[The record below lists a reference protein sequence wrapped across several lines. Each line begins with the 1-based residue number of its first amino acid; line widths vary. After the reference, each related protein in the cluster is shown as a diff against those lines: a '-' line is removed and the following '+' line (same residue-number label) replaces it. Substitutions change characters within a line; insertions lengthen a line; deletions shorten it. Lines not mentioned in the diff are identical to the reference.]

1 MRRRARAGIVE
12 AYLVAASA
20 LVSLPVA
27 AGPATFDDPVQGLAA
42 DDVAAAFR
50 AFVATCPVVLTE
62 PSRRPGR
69 PPPPEL
75 SSICRDA
82 LAARDLAPN
91 DAMRFV
97 ATRFTAV
104 TLPEPSLLTGYY
116 EPELEGA
123 LAPSPDY
130 PTPLL
135 AMPDPVPA
143 DWPDRAAIEEGALGA
158 TARPVAYLHDPVDAF
173 VVHVQG
179 SARLRLADGQ
189 VVRVAY
195 AGRNRYPYTGIAR
208 LLADRLGVAPS
219 GMDADR
225 LSAWLRRN
233 PDEGRA
239 LMRRN
244 RSYIFVRRA
253 DELDPA
259 AGPLGAAGV
268 QLEPGRSL
276 AVDARIWPYGLPVRL
291 TGTLPRPEG
300 GEEPLDRLVVAQ
312 DTGSAITGPG
322 RGDLFVG
329 SGPEAGRLA
338 GPMRQRVGVTVLWP
352 RGAAPPSLAP

>member
-1 MRRRARAGIVE
+1 MRPRAWAGVVE
-12 AYLVAASA
+12 ACLVAAST
-20 LVSLPVA
+20 LGSLPVTA
-27 AGPATFDDPVQGLAA
+27 RPATSDDAVPGLAA
-42 DDVAAAFR
+42 GEVAAAYR
-50 AFVATCPVVLTE
+50 TFVATCPVVLAE
-62 PSRRPGR
+62 LSRRPGS
-69 PPPPEL
+69 PSSPEL

-82 LAARDLAPN
+82 LAVGDLAPD
-91 DAMRFV
+91 DAVRFF

-104 TLPEPSLLTGYY
+104 ILPEPGLLTGYY

-123 LAPSPDY
+123 LASSPDY

-143 DWPDRAAIEEGALGA
+143 EWPDRAAIENGALGA
-158 TARPVAYLHDPVDAF
+158 TARPVAYLRDPVDAF
-173 VVHVQG
+173 VVHIQG
-179 SARLRLADGQ
+179 SARLRLTDGQ

-195 AGRNRYPYTGIAR
+195 AGRNGQPYTGIAR
-208 LLADRLGVAPS
+208 LLAERLGIAPS
-219 GMDADR
+219 QMDADR

-233 PDEGRA
+233 PEEGRT

-244 RSYIFVRRA
+244 RSYIFFRRA

-259 AGPLGAAGV
+259 AGPVGAAGL

-300 GEEPLDRLVVAQ
+300 GDEPFDRLVIAQ
-312 DTGSAITGPG
+312 DTGSAIVGPG

-338 GPMRQRVGVTVLWP
+338 GLIRQRVGVTVLWP